1 MLTITRAT
9 RILVAAA
16 AMGGLLAPAVAGAQ
30 DVPSYAADAQQGPQD
45 GPQDGTITGTIAAVD
60 GPFDIQVAD
69 SNGYG
74 DNVQLH
80 QGTIINP
87 TGLTLAAGM
96 NVTIQG
102 YADGDVFQANEIDTP
117 YQEYAGPLPTPVYYG
132 PGYWYPGFAYG
143 YGPSFSLSFGFGSG
157 WVRGGFNH
165 PSGWAWNG
173 RPWAGNAW
181 ASHPYAYRGGAVGGR
196 PEAFS
201 RYNNGGFAGN
211 GYRGET
217 RATATYNNGYRGENT
232 GAYRGTTPGYANRS
246 FGGYQGAARSTY
258 SAPARSFGGYQG
270 AARSTYSAPARS
282 FGGYQGAAR
291 SYSAPARSY
300 SAPARSYSAPARSSG
315 GGDRRH

>member
-16 AMGGLLAPAVAGAQ
+16 AMGGLLAPAIAGAQ
-30 DVPSYAADAQQGPQD
+30 DVPSYAVGAPQA
-45 GPQDGTITGTIAAVD
+45 PQDGTITGTIAAVD

-87 TGLTLAAGM
+87 TGLTLATGM

-117 YQEYAGPLPTPVYYG
+117 YEDYAGPLPTPIYYG

-143 YGPSFSLSFGFGSG
+143 YGPSFSLSFVFGSG
-157 WVRGGFNH
+157 WVHGGFNH

-181 ASHPYAYRGGAVGGR
+181 AAHPYAYRGGSYRGVNGGR
-196 PEAFS
+196 PEAFN
-201 RYNNGGFAGN
+201 RAGNGFAGN

-217 RATATYNNGYRGENT
+217 RATTTYNNSYRSTQNNN
-232 GAYRGTTPGYANRS
+232 AYREATPR
-246 FGGYQGAARSTY
+246 TY
-258 SAPARSFGGYQG
+258 SAPARSFGAYQ
-270 AARSTYSAPARS
+270 APARSYSAPARS
-282 FGGYQGAAR
+282 YSAPAR

-315 GGDRRH
+315 GGGDRHH